1 MSQTPVETL
10 DGILMQF
17 DKRTDPFDE
26 IEIADAIQELARK
39 RGSFDKLEC
48 RELAE
53 GMGFSFAE
61 TDTNEPS
68 HWGTYYG
75 PRNSRTTKSGETIES
90 PSIEDVTPEM
100 LAYWK
105 ERVKAATHPRLRVRY
120 ADLAYDFGEQ
130 VTGEKPDYR
139 LARIV
144 IDETLRIVALQAYG
158 HVIEV
163 HRKFKRAL
171 DLAIRLNDKL
181 RVEQI
186 CSTVIAFEDQ
196 TAEDDALGTWG
207 FAFDL
212 LIEGG
217 RNCTLT
223 GEQETHIIDSLE
235 NHLKRAASGDPPKFD
250 PFATESAAL
259 RLARHYRRKNQ
270 MDNARRVLGLY
281 TKAWVRISGEAMP
294 SLGATWLEKVHEV
307 LLDFGFRD
315 DANALEGRLR
325 DLGSRS
331 HENMASIRHSVQFTE
346 EEINAFLDE
355 MTAGTLEQTLVR
367 IAVQFLPD
375 PEKTKAEVLK
385 VAEQFPLFSVFTKR
399 IIDRSGRVIAEV
411 GAPQDDLEG
420 QIVHRMAEDL
430 GFRMSFLRATIDKA
444 CDKFN
449 LSTDAVLDFLFKS
462 PAFEEDRRPL
472 IQMGL
477 EAYLRGDHAVST
489 HMLVPQIEAAVRN
502 LVARLGGPI
511 LERRR
516 HGGMNFRNLDK
527 LLREELLVAAL
538 TERIT
543 FYLRML
549 LTDRRG
555 WNLRNTVCHGLAPAG
570 AFGPAADRVLH
581 AFLLLALT
589 REQSPEHED
598 AQGVD

>member
-1 MSQTPVETL
+1 MPVEPL
-10 DGILMQF
+10 DRVLMQF
-17 DKRTDPFDE
+17 DKRTDPFNE
-26 IEIADAIQELARK
+26 IEIADAIQDLARK
-39 RGSFDKLEC
+39 RGNVDELEF

-53 GMGFSFAE
+53 GMAFSFVE
-61 TDTNEPS
+61 TDTNAPS
-68 HWGTYYG
+68 RWGTYYG
-75 PRNSRTTKSGETIES
+75 PRNSMTTKSGETIES
-90 PSIEDVTPEM
+90 PNIERVTPEM

-105 ERVKAATHPRLRVRY
+105 ERVEEATHPRLRVRY
-120 ADLAYDFGEQ
+120 ADLAYDFGEH

-139 LARIV
+139 LAHIV
-144 IDETLRIVALQAYG
+144 IDETLRIVDQQAYE

-163 HRKFKRAL
+163 HCKLKRAL
-171 DLAIRLNDKL
+171 DLAIRLNAKP
-181 RVEQI
+181 RIEQV
-186 CSTVIAFEDQ
+186 CSAVIAFEDQ

-223 GEQETHIIDSLE
+223 SEQETHIIDSLE

-270 MDNARRVLGLY
+270 VDDARRVLGLY

-294 SLGATWLEKVHEV
+294 LLGATWLEKVHGV

-315 DANALEGRLR
+315 DANTLEGRLR

-331 HENMASIRHSVQFTE
+331 HENMASIRHSVQFTKG
-346 EEINAFLDE
+346 EINAFLDA
-355 MTAGTLEQTLVR
+355 MTAGTLGQTLVR

-399 IIDRSGRVIAEV
+399 IIDRNGRVVAEV

-420 QIVHRMAEDL
+420 QIVHHMAEDL
-430 GFRMSFLRATIDKA
+430 GYWMPFLRATIDKA
-444 CDKFN
+444 CDKFSI
-449 LSTDAVLDFLFKS
+449 STDAVLDFLFQS

-472 IQMGL
+472 IQMGV
-477 EAYLRGDHAVST
+477 EACLRGDHAVSA

-502 LVARLGGPI
+502 LVAGLGGPI
-511 LERRR
+511 LERGR
-516 HGGMNFRNLDK
+516 HGGMNLRNLDK
-527 LLREELLVAAL
+527 LLRDERLVAAL
-538 TERIT
+538 TERVT
-543 FYLRML
+543 LYLRVV
-549 LTDRRG
+549 LTDQRG
-555 WNLRNTVCHGLAPAG
+555 WNLRNIVCHGLAPAG
-570 AFGPAADRVLH
+570 AFGPPVADRVLH
-581 AFLLLALT
+581 ALLLLGLT
-589 REQSPEHED
+589 REQSPEREN
-598 AQGVD
+598 AQGAE